1 MTTLLRIDAS
11 AQQQDR
17 SLTRMLTT
25 LFTTEFLHANPDA
38 KVIVRDIGQDPVP
51 AIDHRFIHAAF
62 TPPEEREDWM
72 TDRLALSDALI
83 DEVVAADII
92 VMGAPMYNYGMPAAL
107 KGWIDHIARI
117 GRTFSFDL
125 ARGDFPIEPIL
136 KGKHLVVLSSRGEFG
151 FQPGG
156 PRAHLNALDPAIAA
170 CAHYFGVDTANIQTI
185 AIEYQEFKD
194 ARHDRS
200 VTAAKDATRA
210 LAQQFARSAK
220 QTISHLTDQSRN
232 KDKTMKDFPTHT
244 LDSAP
249 ADAKPILQ
257 AALKGY
263 GFMPNLYATMAE
275 APTILEGYT
284 TLSAI
289 FSKTDLSETERQIIL
304 MTNNRLNGCKY
315 CMAAHTTLSQMGG
328 VPDDVIT
335 ALRNDTPIADRKLE
349 ALRQFAVV
357 INESRGWPTDA
368 QIEHFLQAG
377 YTRQTVLEVI
387 LGTALK
393 TLSNYTNHIA
403 ETDLD
408 PAFVANAWPAS
419 SAQAAE

>member
-25 LFTTEFLHANPDA
+25 LFTTEFLQTNPDA
-38 KVIVRDIGQDPVP
+38 KVITRDIGQDPVP

-62 TPPEEREDWM
+62 SPPEEREDWM

-136 KGKHLVVLSSRGEFG
+136 KDKQLVVLSSRGEFG
-151 FQPGG
+151 FEPGG
-156 PRAHLNALDPAIAA
+156 PRAHMNALDPAIAA
-170 CAHYFGVDTANIQTI
+170 CAHYFGVDAANIHTV

-200 VTAAKDATRA
+200 VIAAKEATRA
-210 LAQQFARSAK
+210 LAQQFGRSAK

-232 KDKTMKDFPTHT
+232 KDKTMKNFPTHT
-244 LDSAP
+244 MDSAP

-263 GFMPNLYATMAE
+263 GFVPNLYATMAE
-275 APTILEGYT
+275 APAILEGYT

-289 FSKTDLSETERQIIL
+289 FGKTDLSETERQIIL

-315 CMAAHTTLSQMGG
+315 CMAAHTTLSQMSG
-328 VPDDVIT
+328 VPEDVIM
-335 ALRNDTPIADRKLE
+335 ALRNDTPIADSKLE
-349 ALRQFAVV
+349 ALRQFAIIV
-357 INESRGWPTDA
+357 NESRGWPAED
-368 QIEHFLQAG
+368 QIGTFLKAG
-377 YTRQTVLEVI
+377 YTPQTILEVI

-393 TLSNYTNHIA
+393 TLSNYTNHVA

-408 PAFVANAWPAS
+408 PAFAANVWTS
-419 SAQAAE
+419 STAQAAE